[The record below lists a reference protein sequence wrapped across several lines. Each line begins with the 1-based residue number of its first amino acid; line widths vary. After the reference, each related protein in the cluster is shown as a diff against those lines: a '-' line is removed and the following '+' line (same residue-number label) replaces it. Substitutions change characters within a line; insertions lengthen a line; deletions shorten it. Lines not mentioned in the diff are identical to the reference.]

1 MFILELNVTNKT
13 HTSEKKLLE
22 SGAVIRSFR
31 DRGAVTALAAVS
43 RGQEEEAVRAVREQA
58 AAHQTFLF
66 RLQLKRFVFK

>member
-1 MFILELNVTNKT
+1 MGLSQIEQPVNKT
-13 HTSEKKLLE
+13 DPDP
-22 SGAVIRSFR
+22 SGDGSIANK
-31 DRGAVTALAAVS
+31 DRGAAVS

>member
-1 MFILELNVTNKT
+1 MSQTRLILQKKNYLNQELL
-13 HTSEKKLLE
+13 SAALE
-22 SGAVIRSFR
+22 IGA
-31 DRGAVTALAAVS
+31 AVTALAAVS